1 MNANGM
7 DAAARL
13 IIMSDSEIHHE
24 AHSDEVIL
32 QKIKIVSPDFIGITM
47 TIPKNYSSSSSS

>member
-7 DAAARL
+7 DAAVRL

-24 AHSDEVIL
+24 A
-32 QKIKIVSPDFIGITM
+32 IGM
-47 TIPKNYSSSSSS
+47 KLSFKY